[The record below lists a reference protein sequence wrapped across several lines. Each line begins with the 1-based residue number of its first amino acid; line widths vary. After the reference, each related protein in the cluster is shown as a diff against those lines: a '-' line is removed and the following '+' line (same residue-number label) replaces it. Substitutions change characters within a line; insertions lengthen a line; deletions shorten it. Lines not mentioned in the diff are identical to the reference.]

1 MDNHIEEENY
11 TQNVEE
17 NQEEKKTDI
26 YNSNINNSNNVNN
39 PSINQNINVNNVD
52 DMEISSDD
60 FLEKSLINEIK
71 KTISQ
76 LETHCDTL
84 DGEAAV
90 EARCRILSYATI
102 LVDVYKKPIS
112 NLIYPYAKLGEA
124 YYDIKYY
131 AQAEEHFGN
140 ALKYNNDKTNE
151 QYQTLPED
159 YLLRLTIKLSKCFL
173 ENKKYDSALKLAMTT
188 LNRNKKFFGENDT
201 SNAEIYDIIFQAEKN
216 MNQYSEAIE
225 HLKILYQ
232 FYIKIYDEKS
242 DKCIMTLKEI
252 ALLYEI
258 EKEYDNS
265 LEYFFKYFNSLEDIE
280 LKNKIKEIYDT
291 AMKIGGL
298 YAEINKYKE
307 AYDFLKKIDNDYNN
321 GVNKTD
327 KEKYEYQNFL
337 CTLASYLNDNQIYL
351 QELLILENILTQ
363 SKKVKRPLLGNTC
376 VKIAHIYKIGNDLD
390 KSIEYYQKALVVYK
404 NEVDGSLLINIR
416 KIIKDLEKE
425 KRNNELNNI

>member
-1 MDNHIEEENY
+1 MEQI
-11 TQNVEE
+11 EE
-17 NQEEKKTDI
+17 NQYDEIIDKIQNE
-26 YNSNINNSNNVNN
+26 INPTNN
-39 PSINQNINVNNVD
+39 
-52 DMEISSDD
+52 
-60 FLEKSLINEIK
+60 FLEISLINEIK
-71 KTISQ
+71 QTINQ
-76 LETHCDTL
+76 IELKCQGKI
-84 DGEAAV
+84 GESVV
-90 EARCRILSYATI
+90 EDRCRQLSYANI
-102 LVDVYKKPIS
+102 LVDIYKKPIS
-112 NLIYPYAKLGEA
+112 NLIEPSAKLGEA
-124 YYDIKYY
+124 YYDIKYFE
-131 AQAEEHFGN
+131 QAKEHIEN
-140 ALKYNNDKTNE
+140 ALTYNKDPSNNGSEILSD
-151 QYQTLPED
+151 D